1 MSYAVRMA
9 LWQYTKASALTQ
21 ECDQTV
27 ATHCESEDAKPIRG
41 AVIGVYGQC
50 LLGHKFED
58 STAGCSALINVAAK
72 EGAYVGGKLDE
83 QTLAER
89 LDKLTAVSWRG
100 GQGVKGV
107 VVTGKAVHQVPA

>member
-9 LWQYTKASALTQ
+9 LWQYTKTSALTQ

-27 ATHCESEDAKPIRG
+27 AAHCESEDAKPIKG

-58 STAGCSALINVAAK
+58 SAPGCTALINVAAK
-72 EGAYVGGKLDE
+72 EGAYVGGKLDDL
-83 QTLAER
+83 TLAER
-89 LDKLTAVSWRG
+89 LDKLTAVSGRG
-100 GQGVKGV
+100 GQGVRGLV
-107 VVTGKAVHQVPA
+107 